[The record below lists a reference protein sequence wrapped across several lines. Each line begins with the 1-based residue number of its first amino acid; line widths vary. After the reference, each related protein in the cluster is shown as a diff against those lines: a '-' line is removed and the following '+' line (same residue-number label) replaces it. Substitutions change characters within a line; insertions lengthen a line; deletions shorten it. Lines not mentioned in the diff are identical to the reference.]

1 MITKSAYLN
10 AIYKRLRPRTG
21 FWARSVLMTCLVPAL
36 LSACGGGGGGVLSPS
51 SEVSDHLKQ
60 SFTGTYTLFNTDDQE
75 FKNISTSGAQHPFN
89 LTNVVNA
96 YQKGLSGNGQSI
108 VIVDSYFD
116 ASASYTNSNL
126 ALRAFPELQAKFND
140 TTAGGVRWN
149 LNNPIE
155 QGSVAELPHGNI
167 VASIAAAPY
176 NKNVGAEFYCSVS
189 TESASQNNCYP
200 ENNIKPEL
208 NHGMHGVAFNA
219 GLYLIDYE
227 PSNFSLNSLASD
239 ISAATSSSSKVM
251 NNSWGISLAQGSYRN
266 NNVATV
272 GSNTP
277 EGMSIDQAAEWLVD
291 RTRLTSASWKTYL
304 SALESFQENGVIV
317 FALQNDASATSASV
331 TAALPEV
338 YPNLKG
344 AWIAAGNIETSNQQQ
359 QLVVTRRAASCK
371 ETAEYCLVADGTAL
385 RGAGYRNVPGGA
397 NSQNGL
403 YRDVNTDGSALSG
416 TSLAAPQ
423 ISGMIALLAEAFPNH
438 TPKQLTSRL
447 LASANNRFL
456 INTNEPVTNTGTTNF
471 GNGVSHAYS
480 EEFGHGIPD
489 MAAALSPIGTTVIP
503 TTAATLAA
511 ASTTPVAQTF
521 IAPSSAFG
529 DGIERSLRGL
539 SLTIY
544 DGLYG
549 GFALPVESLTRV
561 KRTSKGLKLT
571 PRLAD
576 ADTSDATVNL
586 LGGPSVKLGLSVNK
600 SLRQSIS
607 ANTLAQGHF
616 SDASYT
622 SPARFNRLSHELPF
636 IDDHQDMRL
645 DFFSHGFS
653 IGGFFKK
660 NDTKA
665 PNGRSHFTQGVSG
678 YKDLINT
685 EGFNLSLAAGYQLEQ
700 ESFRNGLAG
709 GALSLGPA
717 TSSWFLAPNFQ
728 VTNKRVYFEATAALS
743 VSSTSLQS
751 GEQSLVRGF
760 SPYTTSGWRMSTGTR
775 DLWVA
780 RDHLYARIWQPER
793 VESGFIEI
801 ALPSLVGIDE
811 QLSFSHHRV
820 SFKPSGR
827 EVNLSLGYAHPI
839 GRTITVAMEAS
850 LSKDSG
856 HIRADALRSSL
867 LTSLQVAF

>member
-1 MITKSAYLN
+1 
-10 AIYKRLRPRTG
+10 
-21 FWARSVLMTCLVPAL
+21 
-36 LSACGGGGGGVLSPS
+36 
-51 SEVSDHLKQ
+51 
-60 SFTGTYTLFNTDDQE
+60 
-75 FKNISTSGAQHPFN
+75 
-89 LTNVVNA
+89 
-96 YQKGLSGNGQSI
+96 
-108 VIVDSYFD
+108 
-116 ASASYTNSNL
+116 
-126 ALRAFPELQAKFND
+126 
-140 TTAGGVRWN
+140 
-149 LNNPIE
+149 
-155 QGSVAELPHGNI
+155 
-167 VASIAAAPY
+167 VASIAAGPY
-176 NKNVGAEFYCSVS
+176 NGNEGAEFYCSVI
-189 TESASQNNCYP
+189 TGSASQSNCYP

-208 NHGMHGVAFNA
+208 NHGILGVAFNA
-219 GLYLIDYE
+219 GLFLIDYE
-227 PSNFSLNSLASD
+227 PLSLSLNSLAND

-251 NNSWGISLAQGSYRN
+251 NNSWGIGLAQGSYRN
-266 NNVATV
+266 NDVVSV

-277 EGMSIDQAAEWLVD
+277 EDMSIDEAADWLED
-291 RTRLTSASWKTYL
+291 QTRLTSASWKTYL
-304 SALESFQENGVIV
+304 SALESFQSNGVVV
-317 FALQNDASATSASV
+317 FALQNDIEATSASI
-331 TAALPEV
+331 TAALPKV
-338 YPNLKG
+338 YPNLAG
-344 AWIAAGNIETSNQQQ
+344 AWIAAGNIETSTQQQ
-359 QLVVTRRAASCK
+359 QLIVTRRGASCK
-371 ETAEYCLVADGTAL
+371 ETAEFCLVADGTGL
-385 RGAGYRNVPGGA
+385 RGAGYRDVPGGA

-403 YRDVNTDGSALSG
+403 YRDVNTDGSTLSG

-456 INTNEPVTNTGTTNF
+456 VNTNEPVTNTGMTNF

-480 EEFGHGIPD
+480 EEFGHGLPD

-511 ASTTPVAQTF
+511 ASTIPVAQTF

-529 DGIERSLRGL
+529 DGLERSLRGL

-549 GFALPVESLTRV
+549 GFNLPVQSLTRV
-561 KRTSKGLKLT
+561 KGASKGLKLT
-571 PRLAD
+571 PRIAD
-576 ADTSDATVNL
+576 ADTSEATVNL
-586 LGGPSVKLGLSVNK
+586 LSGPSVKLGLSVNK

-607 ANTLAQGHF
+607 ANTLVQGLF
-616 SDASYT
+616 SGSSDT
-622 SPARFNRLSHELPF
+622 SPVRFNRLSHELPF
-636 IDDHQDMRL
+636 IEDHQDMRL
-645 DFFSHGFS
+645 DFFSKDFS

-660 NDTKA
+660 NAAEA

-678 YKDLINT
+678 YKDFIGT
-685 EGFNLSLAAGYQLEQ
+685 EGLNLGLAAGYQLEQ

-743 VSSTSLQS
+743 VSSTSLKS
-751 GEQSLVRGF
+751 GDQSLVRGV
-760 SPYTTSGWRMSTGTR
+760 SPYTTSGWRISTGTR

-780 RDHLYARIWQPER
+780 RDHLFARIWQPER
-793 VESGFIEI
+793 VESGSIEI

-811 QLSFSHHRV
+811 QVSFSHHRV

-839 GRTITVAMEAS
+839 DRTITVAVEAS
-850 LSKDSG
+850 LSKDTG
-856 HIRADALRSSL
+856 HVRTDVLRSSL